1 MISKPPAGCFEI
13 VTLNRNNID
22 GACGRFCPNGRCSDE
37 GTQTNPVVVMEV
49 ASWAQFAGDEEEVPT
64 AEVTAATAEVTA
76 GTAVSAAEVT
86 AGTAE
91 VTTATAE
98 VTTATAEVTAA
109 TAEVLEDPCNGVASL
124 WC

>member
-22 GACGRFCPNGRCSDE
+22 GACGRFCPNGGCSDE
-37 GTQTNPVVVMEV
+37 GTQTNPVIVMDVKE
-49 ASWAQFAGDEEEVPT
+49 SERLWAMFAGEEVMT
-64 AEVTAATAEVTA
+64 SADTTEVTA
-76 GTAVSAAEVT
+76 GTAGVT
-86 AGTAE
+86 AG
-91 VTTATAE
+91 TAE